1 MPDIF
6 IASKKSPNT
15 DIQNNNSSQS
25 NTEHIDGNLS
35 EKQVQKIAEEDLKP
49 KSFEKHMNAFSTY
62 CVNPQGVSF
71 ADQEKDEKILLF
83 LRRHIITNVDW
94 LLLTL
99 VFSLIPIMISLLNL
113 LDTPNFNII
122 SFLNLPPQFTTFFVI
137 FYYFLVFTFVLVNFM
152 SWFYNIGLV
161 TDKRVVDIDLTE
173 LIFKNIATT
182 KHSLIQDVSYSQNGA
197 IRSLFHF
204 GDVTV
209 QTAGQEGK
217 FELEAVPHPDK
228 VVHLMEDFIG
238 RKGSI

>member
-6 IASKKSPNT
+6 VAHKES
-15 DIQNNNSSQS
+15 S
-25 NTEHIDGNLS
+25 NTEKKSDNPSQASIKRVSGDLS
-35 EKQVQKIAEEDLKP
+35 EKKVQEITEEDLKP

-62 CVNPQGVSF
+62 CVNPEGVSF

-94 LLLTL
+94 ILLTI
-99 VFSLIPIMISLLNL
+99 VFSFIPIVISLLNL
-113 LDTPNFNII
+113 LDISNVNII
-122 SFLNLPPQFTTFFVI
+122 SFLNFPPQFTTLFLI
-137 FYYFLVFTFVLVNFM
+137 FYYSVIFTFVLVNFI

-173 LIFKNIATT
+173 LVFKNIATT

-204 GDVTV
+204 GDVIV

-238 RKGSI
+238 KKSSI

>member
-6 IASKKSPNT
+6 IAHKEAPNT
-15 DIQNNNSSQS
+15 DKQNGNPSQAS
-25 NTEHIDGNLS
+25 IKRVSGDLS
-35 EKQVQKIAEEDLKP
+35 EKQVQEITKADLKP
-49 KSFEKHMNAFSTY
+49 KSSEKHMNTFSTY
-62 CVNPQGVSF
+62 CVNPEGVSF

-94 LLLTL
+94 ILLTI
-99 VFSLIPIMISLLNL
+99 VFSLIPVAISILNL
-113 LDTPNFNII
+113 LNISDINII
-122 SFLNLPPQFTTFFVI
+122 SFLNFPPQFITFFLI
-137 FYYFLVFTFVLVNFM
+137 FYYSLVFTFVLVNFL
-152 SWFYNIGLV
+152 SWFYNVGLV
-161 TDKRVVDIDLTE
+161 TDRRVVDIDLTE

-204 GDVTV
+204 GDVIV

-228 VVHLMEDFIG
+228 VVHLIEDFIG
-238 RKGSI
+238 KKNSI

>member
-6 IASKKSPNT
+6 VAHKKSSST
-15 DIQNNNSSQS
+15 DKQS
-25 NTEHIDGNLS
+25 NNPSQASIKHVAESFS

-62 CVNPQGVSF
+62 CVNPEGVSF

-83 LRRHIITNVDW
+83 LRRHVITNVDW
-94 LLLTL
+94 LLLTF
-99 VFSLIPIMISLLNL
+99 VFSLIPIAISLLNL
-113 LDTPNFNII
+113 LDISNANII
-122 SFLNLPPQFTTFFVI
+122 SFLNLPPQFTILFLI
-137 FYYFLVFTFVLVNFM
+137 FYYSVVFTFVLVNFI

-228 VVHLMEDFIG
+228 VVHLLEDFIG
-238 RKGSI
+238 KKGSI

>member
-6 IASKKSPNT
+6 VAHKKSSST
-15 DIQNNNSSQS
+15 DKQSDNPSQTS
-25 NTEHIDGNLS
+25 IKRVSGDLS

-49 KSFEKHMNAFSTY
+49 KSSEKHMNAFSTY
-62 CVNPQGVSF
+62 CVNPEGVSF
-71 ADQEKDEKILLF
+71 ADQEKDEMILLF

-94 LLLTL
+94 ILLTI
-99 VFSLIPIMISLLNL
+99 VFSFIPIIISLLNL
-113 LDTPNFNII
+113 LDISNVNII
-122 SFLNLPPQFTTFFVI
+122 SFLNFPPQFTILFLI
-137 FYYFLVFTFVLVNFM
+137 FYYSVIFTFVLVNFI

-173 LIFKNIATT
+173 LVFKNIATT

-204 GDVTV
+204 GDVIV

-238 RKGSI
+238 KKGSL

>member
-6 IASKKSPNT
+6 VAHKESFNT
-15 DIQNNNSSQS
+15 DKQSDNPSQS
-25 NTEHIDGNLS
+25 NIKYVSEGLS
-35 EKQVQKIAEEDLKP
+35 KKQVQKITEEDLKP
-49 KSFEKHMNAFSTY
+49 KSSEKHMNAFSTY
-62 CVNPQGVSF
+62 CVNPSGVSF
-71 ADQEKDEKILLF
+71 SDQEKDEKILLF

-99 VFSLIPIMISLLNL
+99 VFSLIPIVIGFLNL
-113 LDTPNFNII
+113 FDISNTNIF
-122 SFLNLPPQFTTFFVI
+122 SFLNFPPQFTTLFLI
-137 FYYFLVFTFVLVNFM
+137 FYYSVIFTFVLANFI

-161 TDKRVVDIDLTE
+161 TDKRVVDIDLAE

-204 GDVTV
+204 GDVIV

-217 FELEAVPHPDK
+217 FELEAVPQPDK

-238 RKGSI
+238 KKRSL